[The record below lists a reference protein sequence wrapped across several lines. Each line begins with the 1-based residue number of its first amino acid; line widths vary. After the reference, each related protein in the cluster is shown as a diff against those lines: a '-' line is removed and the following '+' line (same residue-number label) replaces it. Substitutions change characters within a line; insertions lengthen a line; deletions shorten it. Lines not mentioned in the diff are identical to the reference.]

1 MDQRLF
7 KIEKCSKKRKTPDPI
22 EGDDKAREII
32 HWPTK
37 KLKPNE
43 VSIKEYLSGQIPAKK
58 VKKACQTSLIKK
70 YRIRQKIPL
79 YQKLQVIWLQNNSF
93 TKESSPPSMTVSK
106 IS

>member
-1 MDQRLF
+1 MFR
-7 KIEKCSKKRKTPDPI
+7 IEKCSKKRKQTDKI
-22 EGDDKAREII
+22 EGEDTATEII
-32 HWPTK
+32 HWPSK
-37 KLKPNE
+37 KLKPIE
-43 VSIKEYLSGQIPAKK
+43 VHIKEYLSGQIPAKK